1 MKQDKS
7 KNMKTITILLT
18 RYKDFFGRVLCDI
31 GGDAYS
37 HASISID
44 ENEEIFYSFNKK
56 GFVVEKPKKYMPKK
70 RMPDSA
76 CIRLKV
82 PEEVYF
88 KIQQEIQFFLERKE
102 KYSYSLFGTLLC
114 FLHIP
119 HKFHD
124 KYFCSQFVAELLEK
138 AGAVEL
144 RKEVS
149 LYLPSQLLYGWQ
161 SIFAKE
167 EIVFNTI

>member
-1 MKQDKS
+1 MKQDKA

-31 GGDAYS
+31 GGD
-37 HASISID
+37 
-44 ENEEIFYSFNKK
+44 
-56 GFVVEKPKKYMPKK
+56 
-70 RMPDSA
+70 
-76 CIRLKV
+76 
-82 PEEVYF
+82 
-88 KIQQEIQFFLERKE
+88 
-102 KYSYSLFGTLLC
+102 SYSLFGTLLC

-167 EIVFNTI
+167 KIVFNAI